1 MITDKEKEQI
11 NNYMNNHITNVT
23 TDELLLIHEYKDSLN
38 ENELIAM
45 TVAINI
51 LGPSFDIKK
60 SQGYL
65 KWKEKNSK

>member
-11 NNYMNNHITNVT
+11 NNYMNNNITNVND
-23 TDELLLIHEYKDSLN
+23 DELLLIHEYKDSLDD
-38 ENELIAM
+38 NELIAM
-45 TVAINI
+45 TVAINV

-65 KWKEKNSK
+65 KWKEKNGK

>member
-11 NNYMNNHITNVT
+11 NNYMNNNITNVND
-23 TDELLLIHEYKDSLN
+23 DELLLIHEYKDSLD

-45 TVAINI
+45 TVAINV

-60 SQGYL
+60 ESRIFKMEG
-65 KWKEKNSK
+65 KKR

>member
-11 NNYMNNHITNVT
+11 NNYMNNNITNVND
-23 TDELLLIHEYKDSLN
+23 DELLLIHEYKDSLD

-45 TVAINI
+45 TVAINV

-65 KWKEKNSK
+65 KWKEKNGK

>member
-11 NNYMNNHITNVT
+11 NNYMNNNITNVND
-23 TDELLLIHEYKDSLN
+23 DELLLIHEYKDSLDD
-38 ENELIAM
+38 NELISM
-45 TVAINI
+45 TVAINV

-65 KWKEKNSK
+65 KWKEKNGK

>member
-1 MITDKEKEQI
+1 
-11 NNYMNNHITNVT
+11 MNNNITNVND
-23 TDELLLIHEYKDSLN
+23 DELLLIHEYKDSLD

-45 TVAINI
+45 TVAINV

-65 KWKEKNSK
+65 KWKEKNGK

>member
-1 MITDKEKEQI
+1 MITDKEKKQI
-11 NNYMNNHITNVT
+11 NNYMNNNITNVND
-23 TDELLLIHEYKDSLN
+23 DELLLIHEYKDSLD

-45 TVAINI
+45 TVAINV

-65 KWKEKNSK
+65 KWKEKNGK